1 MKKNLSRRDIL
12 RLGGAALGTS
22 AVLGRLVL
30 PRHAQA
36 DGSYVSG
43 YKALVCVY
51 LTGGNNGFNMVVPTS
66 SGAYSTYAAS
76 RGNLAIGQNTLLALD
91 GMASDGN
98 TYGMHPSCPELQA
111 LFKSGKLALVCNVG
125 TLIQPTTV
133 AQAQSGSVPLPP
145 QLFSHIDQT
154 NQWMTSNP
162 QSQDLFG
169 WAGLVA
175 DLFAS
180 KGVGANLAYNVN
192 IGGTNTWQNGKTT
205 LPYVLGTS
213 GAPSLNVLGN
223 PYHLNG
229 ARVKV
234 VQDLLGQ
241 AAADP
246 NVMVSQ
252 YQAIVANAD
261 AKVSVVTNALTA
273 AGDLTTQFPNNSGDG
288 GQSGDSDLDKQL
300 HEVARV
306 IKANQQL
313 GDARQIF
320 FVQILGFDTHNGE
333 LATQG
338 RLLQYVSSYLNNFW
352 TAMGEIGMQDS
363 VTVFTMSD
371 FGRTLGSNGD
381 GSDHAWGNHQLV
393 LGGAV
398 KGDYY
403 GTMPSLK
410 IGGPDDFSS
419 GRLVPTTSSDQYA
432 ATIAQ
437 WFGVAQADLPGV
449 FPNLHAFSQS
459 NLGFLG

>member
-12 RLGGAALGTS
+12 RIGGAALGSS
-22 AVLGRLVL
+22 AVLGRLTL
-30 PRHAQA
+30 PRHALA
-36 DGSYVSG
+36 GGSYVSG

-51 LTGGNNGFNMVVPTS
+51 LTGGNNGFNMVVPTAS
-66 SGAYSTYAAS
+66 SAYATYAAS
-76 RGNLAIGQNTLLALD
+76 RGNLAVAQSSLLPLD
-91 GMASDGN
+91 GTASDGN
-98 TYGMHPSCPELQA
+98 TYGLHPSCPELQG
-111 LFKSGKLALVCNVG
+111 LFNTGKMALVCNVG
-125 TLIQPTTV
+125 TLMQPTTV

-154 NQWMTSNP
+154 NQWMTCNP
-162 QSQDLFG
+162 QSQQLFG

-192 IGGTNTWQNGKTT
+192 VGGTNTWQNGKTT
-205 LPYVLGTS
+205 LPYVLGAS
-213 GAPSLNVLGN
+213 GAPSLAVLDN
-223 PYHLNG
+223 PYHLKG
-229 ARVKV
+229 AREKV
-234 VQDLLGQ
+234 VQALLAQ
-241 AAADP
+241 AATDP
-246 NVMVSQ
+246 SLMVSQ

-261 AKVSVVTNALTA
+261 AKVSVVTNALAA
-273 AGDLTTQFPNNSGDG
+273 AGDLTTQFPNNPGDG
-288 GQSGDSDLDKQL
+288 GQSGDSNLDAQL

-306 IKANQQL
+306 IKANQQF

-320 FVQILGFDTHNGE
+320 FVQLLGFDTHNGE

-338 RLLQYVSSYLNNFW
+338 RLLQYVSGYLNNFW
-352 TAMGEIGMQDS
+352 NAMGEIGMQDS

-398 KGDYY
+398 KGGYY
-403 GTMPSLK
+403 GKMPSLK

-419 GRLVPTTSSDQYA
+419 GRIVPTTSSDQYA
-432 ATIAQ
+432 ATVAQ
-437 WFGVAQADLPGV
+437 WFGVALSDLPGV
-449 FPNLHAFSQS
+449 FPNLHAFSQP

>member
-1 MKKNLSRRDIL
+1 M
-12 RLGGAALGTS
+12 
-22 AVLGRLVL
+22 
-30 PRHAQA
+30 
-36 DGSYVSG
+36 
-43 YKALVCVY
+43 
-51 LTGGNNGFNMVVPTS
+51 
-66 SGAYSTYAAS
+66 
-76 RGNLAIGQNTLLALD
+76 
-91 GMASDGN
+91 
-98 TYGMHPSCPELQA
+98 
-111 LFKSGKLALVCNVG
+111 
-125 TLIQPTTV
+125 